1 MVLPEG
7 LTPRTLVARLAGRLP
22 VGLAGVIGLW
32 LVLRVGL
39 SLLGLLWAGTE
50 ALPGPCHFEL
60 ARDGWTTFPPLDD
73 QGWAFPL
80 VGLWQRWDACWYT
93 KIAAHGYEAGT
104 SSTAFF
110 PLLPALMRAVGVLT
124 GGDLALAGLLINAVA
139 GVAALYG
146 LRQLVAADF
155 GPAMADRTVLYLA
168 TFPAAFFLLAPFTEA
183 LFLAGSVWAL
193 LAARRR
199 EWGLAGLAAI
209 LAALARPLGAFLVL
223 PLAWEAWTA
232 WRELRPAR
240 GPCPSPSAALA
251 VVAPIV
257 ATGLFIGW
265 AAVHVGQ
272 SPLAAQSLW
281 GGQDL
286 HAPWETLAA
295 AVQWAVD
302 KTDAI
307 EAVNALGL
315 AGFAVLFLAGL
326 RWLPASYSLLVLPQL
341 ALVAMRLQ
349 PTPLTSTTR
358 YLLVLF
364 PCFVVLAW
372 LGQRRGFHRTW
383 LFISVL
389 GLATLAGLFIRGDFV
404 A

>member
-7 LTPRTLVARLAGRLP
+7 LTPRTLVARLADHLP
-22 VGLAGVIGLW
+22 AGLVGVIGLW

-50 ALPGPCHFEL
+50 TLPGPCHFEL
-60 ARDGWTTFPPLDD
+60 ALDGWTTFPPLDD
-73 QGWAFPL
+73 KGWAFSL

-104 SSTAFF
+104 SSTAFY
-110 PLLPALMRAVGVLT
+110 PLLPALMRAVGAVT

-146 LRQLVAADF
+146 LHQLVATDF

-168 TFPAAFFLLAPFTEA
+168 IFPAAFFLLAPFTEA

-199 EWGLAGLAAI
+199 EWGLAGLAAV

-223 PLAWEAWTA
+223 PLAWEAWSA
-232 WRELRPAR
+232 WREQRVASGPWPGPPA
-240 GPCPSPSAALA
+240 AALA
-251 VVAPIV
+251 VVAPLV
-257 ATGLFIGW
+257 ATGLFVGW

-272 SPLAAQSLW
+272 SPFAAQSLW

-302 KTDAI
+302 
-307 EAVNALGL
+307 
-315 AGFAVLFLAGL
+315 
-326 RWLPASYSLLVLPQL
+326 
-341 ALVAMRLQ
+341 
-349 PTPLTSTTR
+349 
-358 YLLVLF
+358 
-364 PCFVVLAW
+364 
-372 LGQRRGFHRTW
+372 
-383 LFISVL
+383 
-389 GLATLAGLFIRGDFV
+389 
-404 A
+404 